1 MPSTESLVREVR
13 KRPHPLAWAA
23 LGASAVAFP
32 LTQALIARIGR
43 VGAMAVEGVA
53 GGLLLRDAILV
64 RRGTPQRLRR
74 WPAALLWLEI
84 AAASCATVTGIVAVR
99 RPAGRVDGSAA
110 GLLEAARRASVS
122 VLFGLHTVRFWIYLQ
137 PDRGR
142 LPVAAEA
149 PTEPGAGSLSAG
161 EGIALWLHRSAD
173 RWLTPLGVAL
183 MRRTRGGPAR
193 LWNVN
198 ALLLTTR
205 GRRSGR
211 PRTVVLQYFPDDGAM
226 VVAATNDGGSSHP
239 GWYFNLRSAPAA
251 EVEIGGRR
259 LPVRAEELSLA
270 EAAAWWERILQVAPD
285 YERYSRAAGRTFPV
299 VRLVP
304 EASVGG

>member
-1 MPSTESLVREVR
+1 MPTNEIPVPESHGRT
-13 KRPHPLAWAA
+13 HPLAWAA

-32 LTQALIARIGR
+32 LTQALIARCGR
-43 VGAMAVEGVA
+43 AGAVAVEGVA
-53 GGLLLRDAILV
+53 GGLLVRDAVLV
-64 RRGTPQRLRR
+64 GRGTQHRLRR
-74 WPAALLWLEI
+74 WPAALLWMEL
-84 AAASCATVTGIVAVR
+84 AAAACATVTGVSAVR
-99 RPAGRVDGSAA
+99 RPAARVDGSAA
-110 GLLEAARRASVS
+110 GVLEAARRAWVGA
-122 VLFGLHTVRFWIYLQ
+122 LFGLHTVRFLIYLQ

-142 LPVAAEA
+142 LPEA
-149 PTEPGAGSLSAG
+149 TETPSELGDGSLSLG
-161 EGIALWLHRSAD
+161 EGVALWLHRSLD
-173 RWLTPLGVAL
+173 RWLTPLGVAV

-239 GWYFNLRSAPAA
+239 GWYFNLRSTPTA
-251 EVEIGGRR
+251 EVELAGRR
-259 LPVRAEELSLA
+259 LTVRAEELSRA
-270 EAAAWWERILQVAPD
+270 EADAWWERILQVAPD